1 MIIALLP
8 LGHFLFAALSLA
20 WERGIRGV
28 LLLSLLLDAALV
40 GVLCRQLANGQT
52 VSVVLGGWG
61 KEVGIVLADDQY
73 SLVFALLALLLGGA
87 VVAYLWRARLRP
99 YFFMLLHLL
108 LGSVFALL
116 FARDLF
122 NIYVIMELLT
132 LTSFL
137 LVGYEKKTYQ
147 VWASLK
153 YLLLASLGMGIYLLG
168 LAVIYYHTGTLNLEL
183 LPAVIPSGADAPQ
196 WVLLAS
202 SLLVAGVAVKS
213 GIFIFS
219 LWLPAAHSTASPAIS
234 ALLSGLVIKMGVV
247 VLLRLA
253 VVFPLSL
260 PLEVLSAITGLLGI
274 IYAIYT
280 YDLKK
285 MLAFHTLSQIGY
297 LVLGIGI
304 GSEIEIMGSLEY
316 AVGHGLFKG
325 LLFLAAGAAVQATGR
340 EDIPGLAA
348 RRSQIPL
355 ATRVG
360 LLVGTIGIVGMPP
373 LAGFC
378 GKTLLSNGAESV
390 VIQAIIV
397 LLSIGTVVSFAKLI
411 PLFHLERGP
420 STPWSKTVAY
430 AILGL
435 PMVLFLPLTRLFLP
449 VELWR
454 ESFGTIPFLESLL
467 AIIAGLLIYRFLPKR
482 LPRLPKRVFHL
493 EEAILIIL
501 IGFFLVF
508 VLIWLG

>member
-1 MIIALLP
+1 MILSLLP
-8 LGHFLFAALSLA
+8 VAHFMFGVVSLA
-20 WERGIRGV
+20 WERGTRGV
-28 LLLSLLLDAALV
+28 MLLSLLLDATLV
-40 GVLCRQLANGQT
+40 GVLFGQLAGGQT
-52 VSVVLGGWG
+52 VSVVLGGWEKG
-61 KEVGIVLADDQY
+61 VGIVLADDRY

-87 VVAYLWRARLRP
+87 VVAYLWRKRLRP
-99 YFFMLLHLL
+99 YFYMLLHLL
-108 LGSVFALL
+108 FGSVFALL

-137 LVGYEKKTYQ
+137 LVGYEKRADQ
-147 VWASLK
+147 IWASLK
-153 YLLLASLGMGIYLLG
+153 YLVLASLGMGVYLLG
-168 LAVIYYHTGTLNLEL
+168 VAIVYYHTGTLNLDL
-183 LPAVIPSGADAPQ
+183 LSTVISSSGDAPQ

-202 SLLVAGVAVKS
+202 SLLVTGVAVKA
-213 GIFIFS
+213 GIFMFS
-219 LWLPAAHSTASPAIS
+219 LWLPAAHATASPAIS

-253 VVFPLSL
+253 LVFPLALS
-260 PLEVLSAITGLLGI
+260 LEVLSAITGLLGV

-304 GSEIEIMGSLEY
+304 GSEIEIAGSIEY

-340 EDIPGLAA
+340 QDIPGLIA
-348 RRSQIPL
+348 RRSRIPL

-360 LLVGTIGIVGMPP
+360 LLVGTMGIMGIPP

-378 GKTLLSNGAESV
+378 GKTLLSNGADSV
-390 VIQAIIV
+390 AIQMILF
-397 LLSIGTVVSFAKLI
+397 LLSIGTVISFAKLI
-411 PLFHLERGP
+411 PLFRPGHGF
-420 STPWSKTVAY
+420 SSPWPEKVAY
-430 AILGL
+430 LILGVPIL
-435 PMVLFLPLTRLFLP
+435 LFLPFSRLFLSASQ
-449 VELWR
+449 WR
-454 ESFGTIPFLESLL
+454 QSFGVLPLVESLL
-467 AIIAGLLIYRFLPKR
+467 VVGAGLLIHRFLRKHPVC
-482 LPRLPKRVFHL
+482 LPKKIFHL

-501 IGFFLVF
+501 VGFFLVF
-508 VLIWLG
+508 VLVWLG

>member
-1 MIIALLP
+1 LIVALLP
-8 LGHFLFAALSLA
+8 LGHFLLAALSLA
-20 WERGIRGV
+20 WERGTRGMM
-28 LLLSLLLDAALV
+28 LFSLLLDATLV
-40 GVLCRQLANGQT
+40 GVLFGQFSAGQT

-61 KEVGIVLADDQY
+61 KEVGIALAADRF
-73 SLVFALLALLLGGA
+73 SLVFSLLVLLLGGA
-87 VVAYLWRARLRP
+87 VVAYLWRKRLRP
-99 YFFMLLHLL
+99 YFYMLLHLL
-108 LGSVFALL
+108 FGSVFALL

-137 LVGYEKKTYQ
+137 LVGYEKRADQ
-147 VWASLK
+147 IWASLK
-153 YLLLASLGMGIYLLG
+153 YLILASLGMAVYLLG
-168 LAVIYYHTGTLNLEL
+168 VAIVYYHTGTLNLDL
-183 LPAVIPSGADAPQ
+183 LSAVISSSGDVPQ
-196 WVLLAS
+196 WVFLAS
-202 SLLVAGVAVKS
+202 SLLVTGVAVKS
-213 GIFIFS
+213 GIFLFS
-219 LWLPAAHSTASPAIS
+219 LWLPAAHATASPAIS

-253 VVFPLSL
+253 LVFPLSL
-260 PLEVLSAITGLLGI
+260 SLEVLSAITGLLGI

-304 GSEIEIMGSLEY
+304 GSEIEIVGSLEY

-340 EDIPGLAA
+340 EDIPGLIA
-348 RRSQIPL
+348 RRSRIPL

-360 LLVGTIGIVGMPP
+360 LLVGTMGIMGIPP

-378 GKTLLSNGAESV
+378 GKTLLSNGADSL
-390 VIQAIIV
+390 VIQTILI

-411 PLFHLERGP
+411 PLFHLGRGP

-435 PMVLFLPLTRLFLP
+435 PMVLFLPLTRFFLP

-454 ESFGTIPFLESLL
+454 ESFGTIPFVESLL
-467 AIIAGLLIYRFLPKR
+467 VVGAGLLIHRFLRKYP
-482 LPRLPKRVFHL
+482 LRLPKRIFHL
-493 EEAILIIL
+493 EGAILIIL
-501 IGFFLVF
+501 VGFFLVF
-508 VLIWLG
+508 VLVWLG